1 MGSEESL
8 AYAEVAST
16 NVCRVPH
23 SRWSA
28 SDGAVWVGAPL
39 HFRVSN
45 LDGVDDDLSWA
56 RRRTSPRRHS
66 HRGHA
71 SARLDLDLDRSIDE
85 LRGDLDDL
93 ELVSRGSS
101 AGEMRSTLEAMKHRI
116 SAVEED
122 LGLSPRARRRALAF

>member
-45 LDGVDDDLSWA
+45 LDGVEDDLSWA
-56 RRRTSPRRHS
+56 RRTSPRRHS

-71 SARLDLDLDRSIDE
+71 SARLDHSIDE
-85 LRGDLDDL
+85 LRDDLEDL

>member
-23 SRWSA
+23 SRWRA

-45 LDGVDDDLSWA
+45 LDGA
-56 RRRTSPRRHS
+56 RR
-66 HRGHA
+66 
-71 SARLDLDLDRSIDE
+71 DLDLDRSIDE
-85 LRGDLDDL
+85 RRDDLDDL